1 MANFTGGNG
10 AKTGGLNLSVSS
22 VNFWAHKTPFHVK
35 TPCFPFFVRRLPA
48 LALAT
53 AGFLCATAVAQAR
66 LGDTFADIAR
76 HRGKPAG
83 KPDKSKALWLFEGDD
98 GQLAYAVKFDA
109 QGRSIAETLK
119 PGQLGHRL
127 HSEFVLDFIKA
138 QREVLEGS
146 KTTRELATGEKYTFA
161 GQSLA
166 VAANEYVVIDEP
178 RGFLLVWVRGSLPS
192 VTVLAP
198 AALQ

>member
-1 MANFTGGNG
+1 
-10 AKTGGLNLSVSS
+10 LNLTVSS
-22 VNFWAHKTPFHVK
+22 VNFCANKTPIRVK
-35 TPCFPFFVRRLPA
+35 TLLPRLPRLTLHVGTSLA
-48 LALAT
+48 KARRAAAGLLALFTLSAAIT
-53 AGFLCATAVAQAR
+53 ASAR
-66 LGDTFADIAR
+66 LGDTFADISK

-98 GQLAYAVKFDA
+98 GQLAYAVKFDDK
-109 QGRSIAETLK
+109 GRSIAETLK

-146 KTTRELATGEKYTFA
+146 KTTRELAVGEKYTFA
-161 GQSLA
+161 GQQLV
-166 VAANEYVVIDEP
+166 VAANEYVVLDEP
-178 RGFLLVWVRGSLPS
+178 RGFLLVWVGGSLPS
-192 VTVLAP
+192 VTVIAP

>member
-1 MANFTGGNG
+1 M
-10 AKTGGLNLSVSS
+10 KTLRLLSAVLGLL
-22 VNFWAHKTPFHVK
+22 WAIIAP
-35 TPCFPFFVRRLPA
+35 
-48 LALAT
+48 
-53 AGFLCATAVAQAR
+53 AR
-66 LGDTFADIAR
+66 LGDTLADISK

-83 KPDKSKALWLFEGDD
+83 KPEKNKAVWAFEGDD
-98 GQLAYAVKFDA
+98 GLLLYAVRFDA
-109 QGRSIAETLK
+109 AGRSIAETLQ

-127 HSEFVLDFIKA
+127 HQEFVLDFIKA

-161 GQSLA
+161 GQQLA
-166 VAANEYVVIDEP
+166 VAANEYVVLDEP

-192 VTVLAP
+192 VTVIAP

>member
-1 MANFTGGNG
+1 MKSFC
-10 AKTGGLNLSVSS
+10 LLFS
-22 VNFWAHKTPFHVK
+22 
-35 TPCFPFFVRRLPA
+35 VRRLPA
-48 LALAT
+48 IALAA
-53 AGFLCATAVAQAR
+53 AGFLSAAAFVAPAHAR
-66 LGDTFADIAR
+66 LGDTFADITK

-83 KPDKSKALWLFEGDD
+83 KPDKNKAVWAFEGDD
-98 GQLAYAVKFDA
+98 GMLLYAVRFDEA
-109 QGRSIAETLK
+109 GRSIAETLK

-127 HSEFVLDFIKA
+127 NSEFVLDFIKA

-161 GQSLA
+161 GQQLA
-166 VAANEYVVIDEP
+166 VAANEYVVVDEP

-192 VTVLAP
+192 VTVIAP